1 MRSFSWK
8 GFLVRFLFALVLVF
22 ATFNPSGYSY
32 YHWVAAW
39 IGDATRDNTAFLALA
54 GVVLLIGWTIL
65 LRATLFSLGAF
76 GLILAS
82 AFFGVLLWLIV
93 DVGLVPANSTTAI
106 TYLVLIALSGVL
118 GTGVSWSHVRRRVS
132 GQTDVDDVET
142 S

>member
-39 IGDATRDNTAFLALA
+39 IGDAARDNTAFLALA

-65 LRATLFSLGAF
+65 LRATLFSLGAL